1 MRAVLKQLL
10 DEGWQYDPCYLPS
23 YNSDHL
29 PMTLSAMAGLGASD
43 EVLTAFQASYSQRLR
58 PVEPGPK
65 IAQLQ
70 DGRGHREA
78 FASMRLLLQASIAD
92 QGMATVVREYL
103 PRLLPSLAAEAFHPL
118 IRLGFALNNQH
129 EMEVASAL
137 AYWMTSPFSPQ
148 LKTPIQATH
157 MTEVL
162 CADRSVGI
170 VSGSFGE
177 GLNAL
182 VERNIYPAPV
192 STTLADCASASLNVY
207 LGTRNFFALHLVTAT
222 EAARAC
228 RAYVSEAELVAA
240 LSAALRAAYLVLDAP
255 NFNQVLAIPS
265 RIDEKHAPKY
275 VYACSSEYQ
284 AWGDPRYL
292 EEINGFKAAGLVPD
306 WVNASRDRFEE

>member
-1 MRAVLKQLL
+1 MRTVLKQLL
-10 DEGWQYDPCYLPS
+10 DAGWQYDPDYLPA

-29 PMTLSAMAGLGASD
+29 PMTLSSMAALGASD

-58 PVEPGPK
+58 PVEPGPE
-65 IAQLQ
+65 ISQLQ

-92 QGMATVVREYL
+92 QGLAAVVREHL
-103 PRLLPSLAAEAFHPL
+103 PQLLPSLATAAFHPL

-137 AYWMTSPFSPQ
+137 AYWMTSSFRPQ
-148 LKTPIQATH
+148 LNAPVQAKNLS
-157 MTEVL
+157 EVL
-162 CADRSVGI
+162 SGDQSVGI
-170 VSGSFGE
+170 VSGPFGQ

-182 VERNIYPAPV
+182 VERNIYPSPV
-192 STTLADCASASLNVY
+192 STTLADCASASLDVY

-228 RAYVSEAELVAA
+228 RDYVSEAELVAA

-255 NFNQVLAIPS
+255 NFDQALPIPS
-265 RIDEKHAPKY
+265 RIDEEHAPKY

-292 EEINGFKAAGLVPD
+292 EEIKGFKAAGLVPE
-306 WVNASRDRFEE
+306 WVNASRDRLEE